1 MYVRFIGQ
9 GSSHDRAAASVG
21 AWARVENAA
30 CARRLLAMADELDRQ
45 FSADG
50 SEERE
55 QWCLDNW
62 DAVAASIA
70 AAQNISLGMAA
81 HQLLIADDLRHRLPR
96 VAEVFTAG
104 AISYRLV
111 AAVVA
116 RTRLIKD
123 RDALAKV
130 DIEVSAHVT
139 AWGSLSVDKTH
150 REI

>member
-1 MYVRFIGQ
+1 MFDSIGEC
-9 GSSHDRAAASVG
+9 GSRESGRRRAVG

-45 FSADG
+45 LAADG
-50 SEERE
+50 SDERD

-62 DAVAASIA
+62 DAVAASVA

-81 HQLLIADDLRHRLPR
+81 HQLLVADGLRERLPR
-96 VAEVFTAG
+96 VAEVFATG
-104 AISYRLV
+104 AISYRMV

-123 RDALAKV
+123 PDALAKV
-130 DIEVSAHVT
+130 DTEIAAHVT
-139 AWGSLSVDKTH
+139 SVGVVVGG
-150 REI
+150 